1 MNRKKLKE
9 ILASHADQLI
19 QQSRAGTESP
29 YEVPT
34 EDDAELSSLLG
45 VAERI
50 KSTLTPVTPAR
61 RFETDLKR
69 QLLTTAHLRQIEGY
83 RPPNPERDL
92 LVLMAI
98 VGFFLSLAGVLLALK
113 LRSQGI

>member
-9 ILASHADQLI
+9 ILASHADQLV
-19 QQSRAGTESP
+19 QSRSGAEPP
-29 YEVPT
+29 YELPA

-50 KSTLTPVTPAR
+50 KSTLTPVSPTR

-69 QLLTTAHLRQIEGY
+69 QLLTTAHLRQAEGY
-83 RPPNPERDL
+83 KPPNPERDL
-92 LVLMAI
+92 LILMAI
-98 VGFFLSLAGVLLALK
+98 IGFFLSLAGVLLALK

>member
-9 ILASHADQLI
+9 ILASHADQI
-19 QQSRAGTESP
+19 IQSRADVEPP
-29 YEVPT
+29 YELPT
-34 EDDAELSSLLG
+34 EVDPELSSLLG

-50 KSTLTPVTPAR
+50 KSTLRPVTPTR

-69 QLLTTAHLRQIEGY
+69 QLLTTAHLRQAEGY
-83 RPPNPERDL
+83 KPPNPERDL
-92 LVLMAI
+92 LILMAI
-98 VGFFLSLAGVLLALK
+98 IGFFLSLAGVLLALK

>member
-9 ILASHADQLI
+9 ILASHADQLV
-19 QQSRAGTESP
+19 QSRSGAEPP
-29 YEVPT
+29 YELPT
-34 EDDAELSSLLG
+34 EADAELNSLLG

-50 KSTLTPVTPAR
+50 RSTLTPVTLTR

-69 QLLTTAHLRQIEGY
+69 QLLTTAHLRQAEGY
-83 RPPNPERDL
+83 KPPNPKRDL
-92 LVLMAI
+92 LILMAI
-98 VGFFLSLAGVLLALK
+98 IGFFLSLAGVLLALK

>member
-19 QQSRAGTESP
+19 QSRAEAEPP
-29 YEVPT
+29 YGPT
-34 EDDAELSSLLG
+34 EADTELSSLLG

-50 KSTLTPVTPAR
+50 KSALTPVTPTPS
-61 RFETDLKR
+61 FETDLKR
-69 QLLTTAHLRQIEGY
+69 QLLTMAHLHQVEGY
-83 RPPNPERDL
+83 KPPNPARDL

-98 VGFFLSLAGVLLALK
+98 IGFFLSLAGVLLALK
-113 LRSQGI
+113 LRGQGI